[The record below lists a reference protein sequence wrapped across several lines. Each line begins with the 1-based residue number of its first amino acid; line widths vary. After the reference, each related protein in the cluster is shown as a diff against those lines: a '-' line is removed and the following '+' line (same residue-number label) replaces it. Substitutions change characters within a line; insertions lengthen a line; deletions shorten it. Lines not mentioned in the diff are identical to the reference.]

1 MSNRLEHNTYVL
13 RSAAAGMNCVNFS
26 LNTGRAITLCCTA
39 NISSRRAS
47 MTKAGKNDIR
57 AAESIDFGTYRFP
70 MNPTAYTNVRKNAK

>member
-1 MSNRLEHNTYVL
+1 VVQRARLSL
-13 RSAAAGMNCVNFS
+13 FSAKVAQDRYG
-26 LNTGRAITLCCTA
+26 
-39 NISSRRAS
+39 AS